1 MKSPDFFARR
11 KYKREA
17 QKIADRILLAYPRS
31 LALQPDAEEHDLLIS
46 IFLDEMGYQTIPEES
61 KDRIAACCQTV
72 NGLSYL
78 LAMELS
84 PIVKNAD
91 NSTVLKFTR
100 YLDNELESVGF
111 PRQSMEQK
119 EEILKALKLDVARWK
134 EWDESMK

>member
-17 QKIADRILLAYPRS
+17 QKIADRIVLAYPRS

-61 KDRIAACCQTV
+61 KDRVAVCCRTV
-72 NGLSYL
+72 NGLGYL
-78 LAMELS
+78 LALQFS
-84 PIVKNAD
+84 PVVRNAD
-91 NSTVLKFTR
+91 NFMVLQFTR
-100 YLDNELESVGF
+100 YLDSELESLGF
-111 PRQSMEQK
+111 PHQSVEQK
-119 EEILKALKLDVARWK
+119 EEILAALELDVARWK